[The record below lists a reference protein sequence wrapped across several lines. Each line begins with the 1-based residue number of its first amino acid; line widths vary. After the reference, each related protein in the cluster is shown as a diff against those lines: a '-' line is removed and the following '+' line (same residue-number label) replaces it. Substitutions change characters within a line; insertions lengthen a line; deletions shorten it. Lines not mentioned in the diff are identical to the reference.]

1 MIMYSCIELP
11 KPHSGK
17 CVWGKKREFK
27 FYGLFGNVNSNFIVQ
42 SIYNCNK
49 KMSPDVEDLG
59 FFFSTKN
66 EVCMYKNGH
75 KVYKFKNPLSLLDDN
90 INILAI
96 DGNNNL
102 LMSKES
108 GYYVLDV
115 VRNTCDLAM
124 RRRDNADK
132 YDAAVDNVNKA
143 IYFLQEQKLWSIDAY
158 SHRESKLFKYSIV
171 QKK

>member
-1 MIMYSCIELP
+1 MYSCFEPP

-42 SIYNCNK
+42 SIYNCNT
-49 KMSPDVEDLG
+49 DIDNLG

-75 KVYKFKNPLSLLDDN
+75 KVYKFNKPLSLLDDN

-102 LMSKES
+102 LMSRES
-108 GYYVLDV
+108 GYYILDV
-115 VRNTCDLAM
+115 VRYTYDLAM
-124 RRRDNADK
+124 QRRDNADK
-132 YDAAVDNVNKA
+132 YDAAVYNVNKE
-143 IYFLQEQKLWSIDAY
+143 IWFLHEKKGRSKDP
-158 SHRESKLFKYSIV
+158 HGECKLFKYSIV
-171 QKK
+171 QKKKKKKKV